1 MAGGACVA
9 GLGSGMCVTGEGGCA
24 CLGGRRPLLGG
35 GMHDWK
41 HARPYTFG
49 KQAVRILLECY
60 TFTRKKVF
68 HI

>member
-1 MAGGACVA
+1 MRGWVGEWDVCDWGRGMCMFGGQTSIAGGV
-9 GLGSGMCVTGEGGCA
+9 
-24 CLGGRRPLLGG
+24 G

-49 KQAVRILLECY
+49 KQAVRILLECWHAILS
-60 TFTRKKVF
+60 REKKVF